1 MSVYAWNRL
10 TPDTCT
16 CGFERKAHLA
26 DRCPWD
32 RDELVAM
39 QRAAMNKR
47 EKEQHDRNFEQ

>member
-16 CGFERKAHLA
+16 CGFERKVHLA

-47 EKEQHDRNFEQ
+47 EKEHHDRQSN